1 MQTTQASSKLDV
13 FNSIYR
19 SQSLWST
26 FKNLLLIVEKVRWFV
41 IAILVTIGKNLVLDK
56 SSTCARFLDYYMFKY
71 LLALLG
77 VKMNSRERDTINFAK
92 KNKAIFLTNLSSAL
106 DPLITRY

>member
-1 MQTTQASSKLDV
+1 MQTTHQTPKLNL
-13 FNSIYR
+13 FNSIYDA
-19 SQSLWST
+19 QSLWRT

-41 IAILVTIGKNLVLDK
+41 IAILVTIAKNFFLDK
-56 SSTCARFLDYYMFKY
+56 NSSAARYLDFYMFKY

-77 VKMNSRERDTINFAK
+77 VKMNSRDRETLRFAK
-92 KNKAIFLTNLSSAL
+92 KNKAIFLTNLSSSI